1 MKIRGLEDRIKEEI
15 VIKIAI
21 ITKEIM
27 NSSQS
32 LTSNNAKETQ

>member
-21 ITKEIM
+21 IIKEIM

-32 LTSNNAKETQ
+32 LTSNNVKETQ

>member
-21 ITKEIM
+21 ITKEII
-27 NSSQS
+27 NSSHS
-32 LTSNNAKETQ
+32 LTSNNVKETQ

>member
-15 VIKIAI
+15 VIKIV

-32 LTSNNAKETQ
+32 LTSNNVKETQ